1 MASNVNPTVRR
12 RRLGQELRRLRELKG
27 MTAEEVAER
36 LLVSQS
42 KISRL
47 ENGRRSISQRDVR
60 DLCGVYE
67 VEDHRIVD
75 SLMQMAKDSRQQ
87 GWWHAFGDIPYSVY
101 IGLETDAA
109 SLRVYDPQVVPGLL
123 QTPQYAEALIA
134 GALPE
139 TVPADVEKRVNVR
152 LRRQERV
159 KATENPLR
167 LWVVIDEAAL
177 RRTIGGKQ
185 LMIDQLESL
194 IDQSRL
200 PHVTVQV
207 LPFSMGAH
215 PGING
220 QYAIL
225 EFPDASD
232 SSVVYIEGVTSDLY
246 LEKANDVQKYS
257 VMYEHSA
264 GAGPECGPDPGIH
277 HRDRQGVRRWNG
289 LLSAGIGRL
298 GAEARHGTPRA
309 HRGGRPSRNMPS
321 GRVNGR
327 PAARRLRVASITPTE
342 NAGRERP
349 TRENRSE
356 HGNSSGRHGHLDQ
369 VLVLHRKRRMR

>member
-1 MASNVNPTVRR
+1 MASSVNPTVRR

-67 VEDHRIVD
+67 VEDVRIVD

-87 GWWHAFGDIPYSVY
+87 GWWHSFGDIPYSVY

-123 QTPQYAEALIA
+123 QTRQYAEALIT

-139 TVPADVEKRVNVR
+139 SAPADVEKRVQVR
-152 LRRQERV
+152 LRRQERI
-159 KATENPLR
+159 AAAENPLR
-167 LWVVIDEAAL
+167 LWAVLDEAAL
-177 RRTIGGKQ
+177 RREVGNKQVMIGQ
-185 LMIDQLESL
+185 LDAL
-194 IDQSRL
+194 IEMSQL

-207 LPFSMGAH
+207 IPFAMGAH
-215 PGING
+215 PGVSG

-225 EFPDASD
+225 EFPDAAD

-246 LEKANDVQKYS
+246 LEKAQDVQKYS
-257 VMYEHSA
+257 VMYEHLRAQALNADQSREFISNVA
-264 GAGPECGPDPGIH
+264 KDY
-277 HRDRQGVRRWNG
+277 
-289 LLSAGIGRL
+289 
-298 GAEARHGTPRA
+298 AR
-309 HRGGRPSRNMPS
+309 
-321 GRVNGR
+321 
-327 PAARRLRVASITPTE
+327 
-342 NAGRERP
+342 
-349 TRENRSE
+349 
-356 HGNSSGRHGHLDQ
+356 
-369 VLVLHRKRRMR
+369 

>member
-1 MASNVNPTVRR
+1 MPTNVNPTVRR
-12 RRLGQELRRLRELKG
+12 RRLGQELRRLREIKG

-67 VEDHRIVD
+67 VEDHRVVD

-101 IGLETDAA
+101 IGLETDAE
-109 SLRVYDPQVVPGLL
+109 SLRVYEPQVVPGLL
-123 QTPQYAEALIA
+123 QTRGYAEALIT

-139 TVPADVEKRVNVR
+139 APPSDIEKRVNVR
-152 LRRQERV
+152 ARRQDRV
-159 KATENPLR
+159 NAAEHPLR
-167 LWVVIDEAAL
+167 LWAVIDESAL
-177 RRTIGGKQ
+177 HRLVGGKQ
-185 LMIDQLESL
+185 VMIEQLEHL
-194 IDQSRL
+194 VEQSQL

-207 LPFSMGAH
+207 LPFDMGAH

-225 EFPDASD
+225 EFPDAAD

-246 LEKANDVQKYS
+246 LEKANDVQRYS
-257 VMYEHSA
+257 VMYEHLRA
-264 GAGPECGPDPGIH
+264 QALNVDQT
-277 HRDRQGVRRWNG
+277 RQFIEDIAKGY
-289 LLSAGIGRL
+289 
-298 GAEARHGTPRA
+298 
-309 HRGGRPSRNMPS
+309 
-321 GRVNGR
+321 
-327 PAARRLRVASITPTE
+327 
-342 NAGRERP
+342 
-349 TRENRSE
+349 TR
-356 HGNSSGRHGHLDQ
+356 
-369 VLVLHRKRRMR
+369 

>member
-67 VEDHRIVD
+67 VEDHRVVD

-87 GWWHAFGDIPYSVY
+87 GWWHSFGDIPYSVY

-123 QTPQYAEALIA
+123 QTRAYAEALVT

-139 TVPADVEKRVNVR
+139 TTPTDIEKRVQVR
-152 LRRQERV
+152 MRRQDRI
-159 KATENPLR
+159 AAPDNPLR
-167 LWVVIDEAAL
+167 LWTVLDESAL
-177 RRTIGGKQ
+177 RRVVGSRH
-185 LMIDQLESL
+185 LMRDQLEHL
-194 IDQSRL
+194 VEQSQL

-207 LPFSMGAH
+207 IPFEMGAH
-215 PGING
+215 PGLNG

-225 EFPDASD
+225 EFPDAAD

-246 LEKANDVQKYS
+246 LEKANDVQQYS
-257 VMYEHSA
+257 VMYEHLRAQALNVEQS
-264 GAGPECGPDPGIH
+264 
-277 HRDRQGVRRWNG
+277 RQ
-289 LLSAGIGRL
+289 LISEISKDY
-298 GAEARHGTPRA
+298 AR
-309 HRGGRPSRNMPS
+309 
-321 GRVNGR
+321 
-327 PAARRLRVASITPTE
+327 
-342 NAGRERP
+342 
-349 TRENRSE
+349 
-356 HGNSSGRHGHLDQ
+356 
-369 VLVLHRKRRMR
+369 

>member
-67 VEDHRIVD
+67 VEDQRMVD
-75 SLMQMAKDSRQQ
+75 SLMEMAKDSRQQ
-87 GWWHAFGDIPYSVY
+87 GWWHAFGDVPYSVY

-123 QTPQYAEALIA
+123 QTRQYAEALIS

-139 TVPADVEKRVNVR
+139 TAQTEIDKRVQVR
-152 LRRQERV
+152 MRRQERV
-159 KATENPLR
+159 SSGENPLR
-167 LWVVIDEAAL
+167 LWSVMDESAL
-177 RRTIGGKQ
+177 RRVVGGRE
-185 LMIDQLESL
+185 LMRDQLEHL
-194 IDQSRL
+194 VEQSQL

-207 LPFSMGAH
+207 IPFEMGAH
-215 PGING
+215 PGLNG

-225 EFPDASD
+225 EFPDTAD

-246 LEKANDVQKYS
+246 LEKPNDVQKYS
-257 VMYEHSA
+257 VMYEHLRAQALNVEQS
-264 GAGPECGPDPGIH
+264 
-277 HRDRQGVRRWNG
+277 RQFIADIAKGYVR
-289 LLSAGIGRL
+289 
-298 GAEARHGTPRA
+298 
-309 HRGGRPSRNMPS
+309 
-321 GRVNGR
+321 
-327 PAARRLRVASITPTE
+327 
-342 NAGRERP
+342 
-349 TRENRSE
+349 
-356 HGNSSGRHGHLDQ
+356 
-369 VLVLHRKRRMR
+369 

>member
-1 MASNVNPTVRR
+1 MAPNVNPTVRR

-67 VEDHRIVD
+67 VEDTRIVD

-109 SLRVYDPQVVPGLL
+109 SLRVYEPQVVPGLL
-123 QTPQYAEALIA
+123 QTRRYAEALIN

-139 TVPADVEKRVNVR
+139 SAAGDVEKRVGVR
-152 LRRQERV
+152 IRRQDRV
-159 KATENPLR
+159 TTTEEPLR
-167 LWVVIDEAAL
+167 LWAVVDEAAL
-177 RRTIGGKQ
+177 RRVVGDRQ
-185 LMIDQLESL
+185 LMREQLEYL
-194 IDQSRL
+194 VEQSQL

-207 LPFSMGAH
+207 LPFDMGAH
-215 PGING
+215 PGISG
-220 QYAIL
+220 HYAIL

-246 LEKANDVQKYS
+246 LEKANDVQRYS
-257 VMYEHSA
+257 VMYEHLRA
-264 GAGPECGPDPGIH
+264 QALNADQT
-277 HRDRQGVRRWNG
+277 RQF
-289 LLSAGIGRL
+289 I
-298 GAEARHGTPRA
+298 AEIAKEYAR
-309 HRGGRPSRNMPS
+309 
-321 GRVNGR
+321 
-327 PAARRLRVASITPTE
+327 
-342 NAGRERP
+342 
-349 TRENRSE
+349 
-356 HGNSSGRHGHLDQ
+356 
-369 VLVLHRKRRMR
+369 

>member
-1 MASNVNPTVRR
+1 VVSNVNPTVRR

-67 VEDHRIVD
+67 VEDVRIVD

-87 GWWHAFGDIPYSVY
+87 GWWHSFGDIPYSVY

-123 QTPQYAEALIA
+123 QTRQYAEALIA

-139 TVPADVEKRVNVR
+139 TPPTDIEKRVQVR
-152 LRRQERV
+152 LRRQDRV
-159 KATENPLR
+159 TAPENPLR
-167 LWVVIDEAAL
+167 LWTVLDEAAL
-177 RRTIGGKQ
+177 RRVVGNKS
-185 LMIDQLESL
+185 LMRDQLEHL
-194 IDQSRL
+194 VEQSQL

-207 LPFSMGAH
+207 IPFELGAH
-215 PGING
+215 PGLNG

-225 EFPDASD
+225 EFPEATD

-246 LEKANDVQKYS
+246 LEKANDVGKYS
-257 VMYEHSA
+257 VMYEHLRAQALNVEQSRSFIA
-264 GAGPECGPDPGIH
+264 DIAKEY
-277 HRDRQGVRRWNG
+277 
-289 LLSAGIGRL
+289 
-298 GAEARHGTPRA
+298 AR
-309 HRGGRPSRNMPS
+309 
-321 GRVNGR
+321 
-327 PAARRLRVASITPTE
+327 
-342 NAGRERP
+342 
-349 TRENRSE
+349 
-356 HGNSSGRHGHLDQ
+356 
-369 VLVLHRKRRMR
+369 

>member
-67 VEDHRIVD
+67 VEDQRVVD

-101 IGLETDAA
+101 IGLETDAE
-109 SLRVYDPQVVPGLL
+109 SLRTYEPQIITGLL
-123 QTPQYAEALIA
+123 QTRPYAESLIQ

-139 TVPADVEKRVNVR
+139 TSVADIEKRVQVR
-152 LRRQERV
+152 IRRQERV
-159 KATENPLR
+159 TAESNPLR
-167 LWVVIDEAAL
+167 LWVVLDEAAL
-177 RRTIGGKQ
+177 HRVVGGKQ
-185 LMIDQLESL
+185 VMREQLEHVAEMSL
-194 IDQSRL
+194 L
-200 PHVTVQV
+200 PHITVQV
-207 LPFSMGAH
+207 LPFDVGAH

-220 QYAIL
+220 QYSIL
-225 EFPDASD
+225 EFADTAD

-246 LEKANDVQKYS
+246 LEKAQDVQKYT
-257 VMYEHSA
+257 VMYEHLRAQALNVEQS
-264 GAGPECGPDPGIH
+264 
-277 HRDRQGVRRWNG
+277 RQLIEDV
-289 LLSAGIGRL
+289 AK
-298 GAEARHGTPRA
+298 AYAR
-309 HRGGRPSRNMPS
+309 
-321 GRVNGR
+321 
-327 PAARRLRVASITPTE
+327 
-342 NAGRERP
+342 
-349 TRENRSE
+349 
-356 HGNSSGRHGHLDQ
+356 
-369 VLVLHRKRRMR
+369 

>member
-109 SLRVYDPQVVPGLL
+109 SLRVYEPQVVPGLL
-123 QTPQYAEALIA
+123 QTRRYAEALIS

-139 TVPADVEKRVNVR
+139 SSAADIEKRVNVR
-152 LRRQERV
+152 ARRQERI
-159 KATENPLR
+159 KDAEQPLR
-167 LWVVIDEAAL
+167 LWAVIDESAL
-177 RRTIGGKQ
+177 RRVVGDKQ
-185 LMIDQLESL
+185 LMIEQLEHL
-194 IDQSRL
+194 VEQSQQ

-207 LPFSMGAH
+207 LPFEMGAH
-215 PGING
+215 PGISG
-220 QYAIL
+220 HYAIL
-225 EFPDASD
+225 EFPDAAD

-257 VMYEHSA
+257 VMYEHLRA
-264 GAGPECGPDPGIH
+264 QALNADQT
-277 HRDRQGVRRWNG
+277 RQFITGVMKDY
-289 LLSAGIGRL
+289 
-298 GAEARHGTPRA
+298 AR
-309 HRGGRPSRNMPS
+309 
-321 GRVNGR
+321 
-327 PAARRLRVASITPTE
+327 
-342 NAGRERP
+342 
-349 TRENRSE
+349 
-356 HGNSSGRHGHLDQ
+356 
-369 VLVLHRKRRMR
+369 

>member
-87 GWWHAFGDIPYSVY
+87 GWWHSFGDIPYSVY

-123 QTPQYAEALIA
+123 QTRNYAESLIT

-139 TVPADVEKRVNVR
+139 AAQADIDKRVQVR
-152 LRRQERV
+152 LRRQERIS
-159 KATENPLR
+159 APENPLR
-167 LWVVIDEAAL
+167 LWAVLDEAAV
-177 RRTIGGKQ
+177 RREVGNRQ
-185 LMIDQLESL
+185 VMIEQLEYLLEAS
-194 IDQSRL
+194 QL
-200 PHVTVQV
+200 PHVTVQ
-207 LPFSMGAH
+207 LIPFSMGAH
-215 PGING
+215 PGVSG

-225 EFPDASD
+225 EFPDAAD

-246 LEKANDVQKYS
+246 LEKAQDVQKYS
-257 VMYEHSA
+257 VMYEH
-264 GAGPECGPDPGIH
+264 
-277 HRDRQGVRRWNG
+277 
-289 LLSAGIGRL
+289 L
-298 GAEARHGTPRA
+298 RA
-309 HRGGRPSRNMPS
+309 Q
-321 GRVNGR
+321 
-327 PAARRLRVASITPTE
+327 AL
-342 NAGRERP
+342 NADQ
-349 TRENRSE
+349 TREYISNVAKDYAR
-356 HGNSSGRHGHLDQ
+356 
-369 VLVLHRKRRMR
+369 

>member
-67 VEDHRIVD
+67 VEDQRMVD
-75 SLMQMAKDSRQQ
+75 SLMEMAKDSRQQ
-87 GWWHAFGDIPYSVY
+87 GWWHAFGDVPYSVY

-123 QTPQYAEALIA
+123 QTRQYAEALIS

-139 TVPADVEKRVNVR
+139 TAHTEIEKRVQVR
-152 LRRQERV
+152 MRRQERV
-159 KATENPLR
+159 SSGENPLR
-167 LWVVIDEAAL
+167 LWSVMDESAL
-177 RRTIGGKQ
+177 RRVVGSRE
-185 LMIDQLESL
+185 LMRDQLEHL
-194 IDQSRL
+194 VEQSQL

-207 LPFSMGAH
+207 IPFDMGAH
-215 PGING
+215 PGLNG

-225 EFPDASD
+225 EFPDTAD

-246 LEKANDVQKYS
+246 LEKPNDVQKYS
-257 VMYEHSA
+257 VMYEHLRAQALNVEHS
-264 GAGPECGPDPGIH
+264 
-277 HRDRQGVRRWNG
+277 RQFIADIAKGYV
-289 LLSAGIGRL
+289 
-298 GAEARHGTPRA
+298 P
-309 HRGGRPSRNMPS
+309 
-321 GRVNGR
+321 
-327 PAARRLRVASITPTE
+327 
-342 NAGRERP
+342 
-349 TRENRSE
+349 
-356 HGNSSGRHGHLDQ
+356 
-369 VLVLHRKRRMR
+369 

>member
-1 MASNVNPTVRR
+1 VASNVNPTVRR

-87 GWWHAFGDIPYSVY
+87 GWWHSFGDIPYSVY

-123 QTPQYAEALIA
+123 QTKQYAEALIA

-139 TVPADVEKRVNVR
+139 TPPAEVEKRVQVR
-152 LRRQERV
+152 MRRQERIS
-159 KATENPLR
+159 TEENPLR
-167 LWVVIDEAAL
+167 LWTVLDEAAL
-177 RRTIGGKQ
+177 RRVVGNRS
-185 LMIDQLESL
+185 LMRDQLEQL
-194 IDQSRL
+194 VEQSQL

-207 LPFSMGAH
+207 IPFDMGAH
-215 PGING
+215 PGLNG

-225 EFPDASD
+225 EFPDAAD

-257 VMYEHSA
+257 VMYEHLRAQALNVDQS
-264 GAGPECGPDPGIH
+264 
-277 HRDRQGVRRWNG
+277 RQFI
-289 LLSAGIGRL
+289 ADI
-298 GAEARHGTPRA
+298 AKDYAR
-309 HRGGRPSRNMPS
+309 
-321 GRVNGR
+321 
-327 PAARRLRVASITPTE
+327 
-342 NAGRERP
+342 
-349 TRENRSE
+349 
-356 HGNSSGRHGHLDQ
+356 
-369 VLVLHRKRRMR
+369 

>member
-87 GWWHAFGDIPYSVY
+87 GWWHSFGDIPYSVY

-123 QTPQYAEALIA
+123 QTRQYAEALIQ

-139 TVPADVEKRVNVR
+139 ATPTDIDKRVQVR
-152 LRRQERV
+152 LRRQERI
-159 KATENPLR
+159 AAAENPLR
-167 LWVVIDEAAL
+167 LWAVLDEAAV
-177 RRTIGGKQ
+177 RREVGNKQ
-185 LMIDQLESL
+185 VMIDQLEHLLEMS
-194 IDQSRL
+194 QL
-200 PHVTVQV
+200 PHVTVQ
-207 LPFSMGAH
+207 LIPFQMGAH
-215 PGING
+215 PGVSG

-225 EFPDASD
+225 EFPDAAD

-246 LEKANDVQKYS
+246 LEKPQDVQKYS
-257 VMYEHSA
+257 VMYEHLRAQALNVDQSR
-264 GAGPECGPDPGIH
+264 EF
-277 HRDRQGVRRWNG
+277 
-289 LLSAGIGRL
+289 LSDVAKSY
-298 GAEARHGTPRA
+298 AR
-309 HRGGRPSRNMPS
+309 
-321 GRVNGR
+321 
-327 PAARRLRVASITPTE
+327 
-342 NAGRERP
+342 
-349 TRENRSE
+349 
-356 HGNSSGRHGHLDQ
+356 
-369 VLVLHRKRRMR
+369 

>member
-101 IGLETDAA
+101 IGLEPDAA

-123 QTPQYAEALIA
+123 QTRQYAESLIA

-139 TVPADVEKRVNVR
+139 TAPTDVEKRVNVR

-177 RRTIGGKQ
+177 RRRVGDKQ
-185 LMIDQLESL
+185 LMIDQLEFL
-194 IDQSRL
+194 IDQSQL

-257 VMYEHSA
+257 VMYEH
-264 GAGPECGPDPGIH
+264 
-277 HRDRQGVRRWNG
+277 
-289 LLSAGIGRL
+289 L
-298 GAEARHGTPRA
+298 RA
-309 HRGGRPSRNMPS
+309 QALN
-321 GRVNGR
+321 VDQ
-327 PAARRLRVASITPTE
+327 
-342 NAGRERP
+342 
-349 TRENRSE
+349 TREFITKVAKE
-356 HGNSSGRHGHLDQ
+356 YADGTAG
-369 VLVLHRKRRMR
+369 

>member
-1 MASNVNPTVRR
+1 VASNVNPTVRR

-87 GWWHAFGDIPYSVY
+87 GWWHSFGDIPYSVY

-123 QTPQYAEALIA
+123 QTKQYAEALIA

-139 TVPADVEKRVNVR
+139 TATTEIEKRVQVR
-152 LRRQERV
+152 MRRQERIS
-159 KATENPLR
+159 TEETPLR
-167 LWVVIDEAAL
+167 LWTVLDEAAL
-177 RRTIGGKQ
+177 RRVVGNKS
-185 LMIDQLESL
+185 LMRDQLEQL
-194 IDQSRL
+194 VEQSQL

-207 LPFSMGAH
+207 IPFEMGAH
-215 PGING
+215 PGLNG

-225 EFPDASD
+225 EFPDAAD

-257 VMYEHSA
+257 VMYEHLRAQALNVEQS
-264 GAGPECGPDPGIH
+264 
-277 HRDRQGVRRWNG
+277 RQFI
-289 LLSAGIGRL
+289 ADI
-298 GAEARHGTPRA
+298 AKEYAR
-309 HRGGRPSRNMPS
+309 
-321 GRVNGR
+321 
-327 PAARRLRVASITPTE
+327 
-342 NAGRERP
+342 
-349 TRENRSE
+349 
-356 HGNSSGRHGHLDQ
+356 
-369 VLVLHRKRRMR
+369 

>member
-87 GWWHAFGDIPYSVY
+87 GWWHSFGDIPYSVY

-123 QTPQYAEALIA
+123 QTKQYAEALIA

-139 TVPADVEKRVNVR
+139 TASTEIEKRVQVR
-152 LRRQERV
+152 MRRQERIS
-159 KATENPLR
+159 TEDNPLR
-167 LWVVIDEAAL
+167 LWTVLDEAAL
-177 RRTIGGKQ
+177 RRVVGNKS
-185 LMIDQLESL
+185 LMRDQLEQL
-194 IDQSRL
+194 VEQSQL

-207 LPFSMGAH
+207 IPFEMGAH
-215 PGING
+215 PGLNG

-225 EFPDASD
+225 EFPDAAD

-257 VMYEHSA
+257 VMYEHLRAQALNVEQS
-264 GAGPECGPDPGIH
+264 
-277 HRDRQGVRRWNG
+277 RQFI
-289 LLSAGIGRL
+289 ADI
-298 GAEARHGTPRA
+298 AKEYAR
-309 HRGGRPSRNMPS
+309 
-321 GRVNGR
+321 
-327 PAARRLRVASITPTE
+327 
-342 NAGRERP
+342 
-349 TRENRSE
+349 
-356 HGNSSGRHGHLDQ
+356 
-369 VLVLHRKRRMR
+369 

>member
-87 GWWHAFGDIPYSVY
+87 GWWHSFGDIPYSVY

-123 QTPQYAEALIA
+123 QTRQYAEALIA

-139 TVPADVEKRVNVR
+139 TAPADIDKRVQVR
-152 LRRQERV
+152 MRRQERIS
-159 KATENPLR
+159 ATENPLR
-167 LWVVIDEAAL
+167 LWPVLDEAAL
-177 RRTIGGKQ
+177 RRAVGNRA
-185 LMIDQLESL
+185 LMREQLEHL
-194 IDQSRL
+194 VEQSQL

-207 LPFSMGAH
+207 IPFDMGAH
-215 PGING
+215 PGLNG

-225 EFPDASD
+225 EFPDAAD

-257 VMYEHSA
+257 VMYEHLRAQALNVEQS
-264 GAGPECGPDPGIH
+264 
-277 HRDRQGVRRWNG
+277 RQFI
-289 LLSAGIGRL
+289 AGI
-298 GAEARHGTPRA
+298 AKEY
-309 HRGGRPSRNMPS
+309 
-321 GRVNGR
+321 
-327 PAARRLRVASITPTE
+327 
-342 NAGRERP
+342 AGY
-349 TRENRSE
+349 T
-356 HGNSSGRHGHLDQ
+356 G
-369 VLVLHRKRRMR
+369 

>member
-1 MASNVNPTVRR
+1 MATNVNPTVRR

-87 GWWHAFGDIPYSVY
+87 GWWHSFGDIPYSVY

-123 QTPQYAEALIA
+123 QTRTYAEALIS

-139 TVPADVEKRVNVR
+139 ATPTDIDKRVQVR
-152 LRRQERV
+152 LRRQERIS
-159 KATENPLR
+159 AADNPLR
-167 LWVVIDEAAL
+167 LWAVLDEATL
-177 RRTIGGKQ
+177 RREVGNKQ
-185 LMIDQLESL
+185 VMIEQLEHL
-194 IDQSRL
+194 IEMSQL
-200 PHVTVQV
+200 PHVTVQ
-207 LPFSMGAH
+207 LIPFTMGAH
-215 PGING
+215 PGVSG

-225 EFPDASD
+225 EFPDAAD

-246 LEKANDVQKYS
+246 LEKAQDVQKYS
-257 VMYEHSA
+257 VMYEHLRA
-264 GAGPECGPDPGIH
+264 QALNADQT
-277 HRDRQGVRRWNG
+277 RDFI
-289 LLSAGIGRL
+289 SKA
-298 GAEARHGTPRA
+298 AKDYAR
-309 HRGGRPSRNMPS
+309 
-321 GRVNGR
+321 
-327 PAARRLRVASITPTE
+327 
-342 NAGRERP
+342 
-349 TRENRSE
+349 
-356 HGNSSGRHGHLDQ
+356 
-369 VLVLHRKRRMR
+369 

>member
-1 MASNVNPTVRR
+1 VASNVNPTVRR

-87 GWWHAFGDIPYSVY
+87 GWWHSFGDIPYSVY

-123 QTPQYAEALIA
+123 QTNQYAEALIA

-139 TVPADVEKRVNVR
+139 TAQTEIEKRVQVR
-152 LRRQERV
+152 MRRQERIS
-159 KATENPLR
+159 TEENPLR
-167 LWVVIDEAAL
+167 LWTVLDEAAL
-177 RRTIGGKQ
+177 RRVVGNRS
-185 LMIDQLESL
+185 LMRDQLEQL
-194 IDQSRL
+194 VEQSQL

-207 LPFSMGAH
+207 IPFDMGAH
-215 PGING
+215 PGLNG

-225 EFPDASD
+225 EFPDAAD

-257 VMYEHSA
+257 VMYEHLRAQALNVEQS
-264 GAGPECGPDPGIH
+264 
-277 HRDRQGVRRWNG
+277 RQFI
-289 LLSAGIGRL
+289 ADI
-298 GAEARHGTPRA
+298 AKEYAR
-309 HRGGRPSRNMPS
+309 
-321 GRVNGR
+321 
-327 PAARRLRVASITPTE
+327 
-342 NAGRERP
+342 
-349 TRENRSE
+349 
-356 HGNSSGRHGHLDQ
+356 
-369 VLVLHRKRRMR
+369 

>member
-60 DLCGVYE
+60 DLCGVYD

-109 SLRVYDPQVVPGLL
+109 SLRVYEPQIVPGLL
-123 QTPQYAEALIA
+123 QTRRYSEALIS

-139 TVPADVEKRVNVR
+139 TSPGDIEKRVNVR
-152 LRRQERV
+152 ARRQERI
-159 KATENPLR
+159 KDGEAPLR
-167 LWVVIDEAAL
+167 LWAVIDEGAL
-177 RRTIGGKQ
+177 RRIVGDKQ
-185 LMIDQLESL
+185 LMIEQLDHL
-194 IDQSRL
+194 IEQSHE

-207 LPFSMGAH
+207 LPFDMGAH
-215 PGING
+215 PGISG
-220 QYAIL
+220 HYAIL

-257 VMYEHSA
+257 VMYEHLRA
-264 GAGPECGPDPGIH
+264 QALNAD
-277 HRDRQGVRRWNG
+277 QTRRFI
-289 LLSAGIGRL
+289 SEIAKDF
-298 GAEARHGTPRA
+298 AR
-309 HRGGRPSRNMPS
+309 
-321 GRVNGR
+321 
-327 PAARRLRVASITPTE
+327 
-342 NAGRERP
+342 
-349 TRENRSE
+349 
-356 HGNSSGRHGHLDQ
+356 
-369 VLVLHRKRRMR
+369 